1 MKKGLNPLP
10 VLVLLLFTL
19 ATAQAETFPAS
30 GSLTATHPCPAY
42 QSKRNQ
48 TNPDHATLTVG
59 HSYTIIE
66 SDSVSNPDWYRITLD
81 GAKPKERWIE
91 ASCGR
96 LSTPTARQLPTR
108 GNSCN
113 QPGQAD
119 SYILAVSW
127 QTAFCESHR
136 SKPECRQQ
144 QRASF
149 TLHGLWPNKASCGIN
164 YGFCGEQRE
173 KEAQFCD
180 LKPLPLS
187 AQTRQ
192 QLGEVMPSAAA
203 GSCLERHE
211 WYKHGTCQTT
221 WDADR
226 YYQRAIQL
234 TREFNQGA
242 ISRFMAQNS
251 GRQVKTAQLLAAVDQ
266 ALGPN
271 AHKRMQL
278 SCDKGNLV
286 DIYITLPKT
295 LPANAPLAELIQQAP
310 ERFSN
315 RCGSSFKVDAAGY

>member
-1 MKKGLNPLP
+1 MKKGFKPLP
-10 VLVLLLFTL
+10 VLMLLLFTL
-19 ATAQAETFPAS
+19 ATAQAGTFPAS
-30 GSLTATHPCPAY
+30 GSLTATQPCPAY

-48 TNPDHATLTVG
+48 TNPDHATLAVG
-59 HSYTIIE
+59 RSYPIIE
-66 SDSVSNPDWYRITLD
+66 SDSASNPGWYRIILD
-81 GAKPKERWIE
+81 GAQPRERWIE
-91 ASCGR
+91 ASCGS
-96 LSTPTARQLPTR
+96 LGATTARRLPA
-108 GNSCN
+108 GGDSCN
-113 QPGQAD
+113 QPDQAD

-144 QRASF
+144 RASF
-149 TLHGLWPNKASCGIN
+149 TLHGLWPNKSSCGTS

-173 KEAQFCD
+173 QKGSFCD
-180 LKPLPLS
+180 LKPLPIS

-211 WYKHGTCQTT
+211 WHKHGSCQTT
-221 WDADR
+221 WDVDR

-251 GRQVKTAQLLAAVDQ
+251 GRQVKTAQLFAAVDQ
-266 ALGPN
+266 ALGAN
-271 AHKRMQL
+271 AHRRLQL
-278 SCDKGNLV
+278 GCDNGNLV
-286 DIYITLPKT
+286 DVYIALPRT
-295 LPANAPLAELIQQAP
+295 LPANATLAELIQQTP

-315 RCGSSFKVDAAGY
+315 RCGASFRVDAAGY